1 MLVINDVKTM
11 IKICNGKIDCKKI
24 LDALPF
30 DTRNLNLRENLP
42 FYLDFNNRRYL
53 DNDPINRLCKWSND
67 LILKNRDITFN
78 EFLNFSDY
86 TTDVIVK
93 KTNAQYE

>member
-1 MLVINDVKTM
+1 MPMHRFSYDYKKYSKKFQLPSLYSMLVINDVKTM

-42 FYLDFNNRRYL
+42 FYLDFDNRRYL
-53 DNDPINRLCKWSND
+53 DNAHIN
-67 LILKNRDITFN
+67 
-78 EFLNFSDY
+78 
-86 TTDVIVK
+86 VIV
-93 KTNAQYE
+93 QVG